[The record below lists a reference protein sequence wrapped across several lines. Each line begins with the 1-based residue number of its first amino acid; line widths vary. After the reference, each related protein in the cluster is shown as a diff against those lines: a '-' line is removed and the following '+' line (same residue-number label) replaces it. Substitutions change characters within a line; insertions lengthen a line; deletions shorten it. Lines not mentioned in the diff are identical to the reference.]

1 VLYCPDMKTQF
12 LTDTSGSKVAVVI
25 PVQEYE
31 DLLEDVA
38 DLATVAE
45 RRNDERLSLD
55 EVKNRLIA
63 DGLLSG

>member
-1 VLYCPDMKTQF
+1 MKTQF